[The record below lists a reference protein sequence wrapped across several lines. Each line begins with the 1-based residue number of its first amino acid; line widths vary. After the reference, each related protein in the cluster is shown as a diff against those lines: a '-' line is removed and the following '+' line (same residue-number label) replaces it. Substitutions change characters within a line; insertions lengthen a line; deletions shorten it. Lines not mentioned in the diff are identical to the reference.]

1 MMAFAVMR
9 VRSLF
14 LLLAQRELERLY
26 SVARSHDLREFSRF
40 HCKSHDKKGHLSHDF
55 SLNSIK
61 GIFFNCNEKL

>member
-26 SVARSHDLREFSRF
+26 QTKQDHVGTD
-40 HCKSHDKKGHLSHDF
+40 
-55 SLNSIK
+55 
-61 GIFFNCNEKL
+61 CNDNVVQMPGCTKLLLIDDYLTAHHI